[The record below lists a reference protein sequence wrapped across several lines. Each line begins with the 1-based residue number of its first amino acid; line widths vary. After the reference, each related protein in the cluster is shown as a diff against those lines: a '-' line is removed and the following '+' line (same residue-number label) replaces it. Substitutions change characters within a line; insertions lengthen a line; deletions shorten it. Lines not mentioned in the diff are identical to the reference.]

1 MKRKTFFV
9 VLFLILAIFLSGC
22 GGVVTPA
29 IKSVIN
35 EYCLAINDQDW
46 SKAKSYCV
54 YGSEEYYKVCYIEDM
69 IDTYHLY
76 CDLVTIN
83 FYIDIYNV
91 YIYGDYSEVY
101 GYLTL
106 VQYLENIF
114 LKNKLVSFLI
124 YSISRMFQG
133 FLVSLSKRPESI
145 PGSNSSQEAF
155 RKRMI

>member
-1 MKRKTFFV
+1 MKRKII
-9 VLFLILAIFLSGC
+9 LLLSILILVIFLTGC
-22 GGVVTPA
+22 TGGVVTPA
-29 IKSVIN
+29 TDEAKIKSVIN

-106 VQYLENIF
+106 VMSACGQFDSDSGYFWQYLQKVGNTW
-114 LKNKLVSFLI
+114 KI
-124 YSISRMFQG
+124 YS
-133 FLVSLSKRPESI
+133 
-145 PGSNSSQEAF
+145 
-155 RKRMI
+155 

>member
-1 MKRKTFFV
+1 MKKIYFLLI
-9 VLFLILAIFLSGC
+9 LFLVFAIFLVGC

-29 IKSVIN
+29 TDEAKIKSVVN

-54 YGSEEYYKVCYIEDM
+54 YGSEEYYEVCYIEDM
-69 IDTYHLY
+69 INTYHLY
-76 CDLVTIN
+76 CDIITIN

-106 VQYLENIF
+106 VMSACGQFDSDSGYFWQYLQKVGNTW
-114 LKNKLVSFLI
+114 KI
-124 YSISRMFQG
+124 Y
-133 FLVSLSKRPESI
+133 
-145 PGSNSSQEAF
+145 A
-155 RKRMI
+155 

>member
-1 MKRKTFFV
+1 MKRKYFFV

-29 IKSVIN
+29 TDEAKIKSVIN

-69 IDTYHLY
+69 INTYHLY
-76 CDLVTIN
+76 CDLITIN

-106 VQYLENIF
+106 VMSACGQFDSDSGYFWQYLQKVGNTW
-114 LKNKLVSFLI
+114 KI
-124 YSISRMFQG
+124 YS
-133 FLVSLSKRPESI
+133 
-145 PGSNSSQEAF
+145 
-155 RKRMI
+155 

>member
-29 IKSVIN
+29 TDEAKIKSVIN

-76 CDLVTIN
+76 CDLVTTN

-106 VQYLENIF
+106 VMSACGQFDSDSGYFWQYLQKVGNTW
-114 LKNKLVSFLI
+114 KI
-124 YSISRMFQG
+124 YS
-133 FLVSLSKRPESI
+133 
-145 PGSNSSQEAF
+145 
-155 RKRMI
+155 